1 MFNSTSAIR
10 NGLSNENNAG
20 SSTPRSGPTI
30 PPSGAANK
38 LFEDGDGTDLRS
50 GLRVDTGF
58 LASASTQSP
67 VNHGHS
73 NLNSSSESTREHH
86 SNNTLGP
93 GHSPVDPI
101 GKGEPAGEGVTYDS
115 RNDVELAVRG
125 LRDLSSPSPPP
136 PPPKSMNRPGASSS
150 TPLESDSRIP
160 PSISNASLDEL
171 AKRDQKTLK
180 MVEEAL
186 AKSEDEGDTLDLS
199 RRAID
204 RIGDRAVDMFN
215 SRVGKNQ
222 KGVWRL
228 ALSYNLLR
236 DNSIVDSFGKLSRLR
251 YLNLKGNHFTQ
262 FPVAITQ
269 IPALEILDFSK
280 NKLVFLPENPGHLV
294 RLKVLSLTNNNI
306 VRLPENFVKFEA
318 LKVFKVDQ
326 NPIEW
331 PPRNVLGPLCES
343 ISSGRSKGSSSDK
356 KRGKEEDLRPWIAS
370 VKVWMR
376 QRHEVQEVGQPNGA
390 HGYQAGP
397 QPLVVSPSSP
407 NSLRQAQPSPRP
419 WQQNQRSNSHDF
431 TTNVPQSTSPSVSS
445 HARNESTAS
454 YTSPPSS
461 STDMSFRSH
470 ARSPSVT
477 FAQNRLL
484 SAQSH
489 TRGGSYSP
497 GHSSVSNLTAKK
509 SLPDLR
515 LSHARIIEE
524 RRGDTG
530 GEVGP
535 GIVSI
540 VPLIPPHPYPSST
553 STDAAEGDTCAD
565 STPSTNDLTTL
576 SEKRSSQDRVVDESR
591 NSYFRRLSTLPTSTI
606 SKAIPVFLLRFI
618 DATRGILF
626 AISQLH
632 SSLRQYINFAVN
644 ERVAGTFKR
653 VMEPAGVYMNRLINA
668 LDRFDAMSRRG
679 TPPTAAI
686 RNVLDA
692 AKESVSVFG
701 KVAAVLKMQVPAM
714 RGNDIRYTRTLM
726 VNVYGAVAE
735 MASSWKVMAGLMPEA
750 KVLLFVDATGS
761 RMPTSTES
769 SGGQPMAATSS
780 FTGRAISPIIERQ
793 ESHSPQSIRD
803 ELAAT
808 GQDESSGTLPSHSGR
823 RRGQGHALSKERRHA
838 GSYSGQDVERGM
850 MMGSPLPEA
859 SPDSREEGYHH
870 ERAESGTILLPPPE
884 DEETSEYDASNR
896 AMAHMDHP
904 QPPFAFGERGHHPS
918 SSSGSSHALSLASGF
933 AYPRKLSVDVRPPTP
948 ASATL
953 FDEDLLDVI
962 ETATEVAF
970 TCWLRLSEDIG
981 ASPPL
986 PNHDI
991 HHQSQSSMS
1000 SRNLGYLAYEQPS
1013 RRPST
1018 ITPKQHTELIHLLS
1032 VAEQTTATLRES
1044 LMRLRANPLSL
1055 PTTTL
1060 PDDAQAFIKIVVKVS
1075 ELVKAISGTHSFP
1088 VTVRQTVGRLTQAT
1102 RECAIL
1108 IQVSS
1113 LRPGQGTPAPIP
1125 SSQSVSGRS
1134 AFFPTRTDLG
1144 LETSLDVASS
1154 HDDNEEIAVP
1164 SSGAYAGVHHGLRD
1178 LQLPS
1183 KQAAIGRSRSANAA
1197 MASHGSLGSIAMPI
1211 PYVSGGAVGG
1221 RGAMEVPRSTQP
1233 GQGFLE

>member
-1 MFNSTSAIR
+1 MFSSTPTLH
-10 NGLSNENNAG
+10 NGLSNDNSGVNGTSRNG
-20 SSTPRSGPTI
+20 STL
-30 PPSGAANK
+30 PPSNSSSHLSEDAYNK
-38 LFEDGDGTDLRS
+38 DETDMRS
-50 GLRVDTGF
+50 GLRVDTDF
-58 LASASTQSP
+58 LSKAPSQY
-67 VNHGHS
+67 GD
-73 NLNSSSESTREHH
+73 LILDSSSSREYH
-86 SNNTLGP
+86 NA
-93 GHSPVDPI
+93 HSPIEPVV
-101 GKGEPAGEGVTYDS
+101 KGELAGEGVAFNS

-136 PPPKSMNRPGASSS
+136 PPPKSTNRPGAGAAPSV
-150 TPLESDSRIP
+150 ESESRIT

-171 AKRDQKTLK
+171 SQRDQQTLK
-180 MVEEAL
+180 LVEEAL
-186 AKSEDEGDTLDLS
+186 QRSEDEGDTLDLS

-215 SRVGKNQ
+215 CRVGKNQ

-251 YLNLKGNHFTQ
+251 YLNLKGNHFTK

-280 NKLVFLPENPGHLV
+280 NKLVSFPDDSGHLV
-294 RLKVLSLTNNNI
+294 RLKVLSLTNNEI
-306 VRLPENFVKFEA
+306 VRLPENFVKFGA
-318 LKVFKVDQ
+318 LKVFKIDQ

-331 PPRNVLGPLCES
+331 PPRSILGPLCES
-343 ISSGRSKGSSSDK
+343 ISAGRSKGSSHDR
-356 KRGKEEDLRPWIAS
+356 KRGKEEDLRPWIES
-370 VKVWMR
+370 VKLWMR
-376 QRHEVQEVGQPNGA
+376 QNNEPQESGQPKGSL
-390 HGYQAGP
+390 GYQQAEESSQPAIVSSASEMPLGP
-397 QPLVVSPSSP
+397 
-407 NSLRQAQPSPRP
+407 AQPAPRP
-419 WQQNQRSNSHDF
+419 WQQDQRSDTHDS
-431 TTNVPQSTSPSVSS
+431 TANNIRSTLPNVNS

-454 YTSPPSS
+454 YISPPSS
-461 STDMSFRSH
+461 STDASFRSH

-477 FAQNRLL
+477 FAQNSFL

-497 GHSSVSNLTAKK
+497 GQSSISNLTAKK

-524 RRGDTG
+524 RRGDMG
-530 GEVGP
+530 GEMATGT
-535 GIVSI
+535 GSI
-540 VPLIPPHPYPSST
+540 MASMPSHPYRSST
-553 STDAAEGDTCAD
+553 SVAVEGDT
-565 STPSTNDLTTL
+565 SPSPDLAPDVDDLTSL
-576 SEKRSSQDRVVDESR
+576 SEKRSSQDRVIDESR

-726 VNVYGAVAE
+726 VNVYGATAE

-761 RMPTSTES
+761 RIPFNTDS
-769 SGGQPMAATSS
+769 SGGQPMAATGS

-793 ESHSPQSIRD
+793 ESHSPQSIRS
-803 ELAAT
+803 EVLAT
-808 GQDESSGTLPSHSGR
+808 GHDESLETPLGHQGR
-823 RRGQGHALSKERRHA
+823 RRGQGHPLSKERRHA

-859 SPDSREEGYHH
+859 NHDSKEDEYHH
-870 ERAESGTILLPPPE
+870 ARAESGTITLPSPE
-884 DEETSEYDASNR
+884 DEETSEYGASNH

-904 QPPFAFGERGHHPS
+904 HPPFAFEKRGHHPS
-918 SSSGSSHALSLASGF
+918 SSSGSSHAMSLASGF

-970 TCWLRLSEDIG
+970 TSWLRLSEDIG
-981 ASPPL
+981 ASPSL
-986 PNHDI
+986 PNHGI
-991 HHQSQSSMS
+991 HHQSQSSNAS
-1000 SRNLGYLAYEQPS
+1000 SRNIDMGFGHTS
-1013 RRPST
+1013 KRPSN

-1044 LMRLRANPLSL
+1044 LMRLRANPSSL

-1088 VTVRQTVGRLTQAT
+1088 VAVRQTVGRLTQAT

-1125 SSQSVSGRS
+1125 PSHSASSRS
-1134 AFFPTRTDLG
+1134 AFFSSRTDLG
-1144 LETSLDVASS
+1144 SEHSIDVASS
-1154 HDDNEEIAVP
+1154 HDEYEDIAVP
-1164 SSGAYAGVHHGLRD
+1164 PSAGYAAVHHGLRD

-1183 KQAAIGRSRSANAA
+1183 KQAAIGRSRSANATVPGQ
-1197 MASHGSLGSIAMPI
+1197 GSLGSIAMPI
-1211 PYVSGGAVGG
+1211 PYVSGGAIGG
-1221 RGAMEVPRSTQP
+1221 RGVMEAPRSAQP
-1233 GQGFLE
+1233 GQVFLE